1 MVGIGLQLED
11 MEEEQQEEMV
21 LILNILNIVVMEL
34 LSLMED
40 LPHQLLQILDL
51 LQQEVLVKEALGLGL
66 MMVAPVVAAVIMAVE
81 ELLYQLA
88 VEVLDM

>member
-1 MVGIGLQLED
+1 MVGIGVLLEG

-21 LILNILNIVVMEL
+21 LIFNILNIVVMEL

-40 LPHQLLQILDL
+40 LPRQLLQVLDL
-51 LQQEVLVKEALGLGL
+51 LQQEVLAKEALGLDL
-66 MMVAPVVAAVIMAVE
+66 VMVVPAVVAVIMVVE